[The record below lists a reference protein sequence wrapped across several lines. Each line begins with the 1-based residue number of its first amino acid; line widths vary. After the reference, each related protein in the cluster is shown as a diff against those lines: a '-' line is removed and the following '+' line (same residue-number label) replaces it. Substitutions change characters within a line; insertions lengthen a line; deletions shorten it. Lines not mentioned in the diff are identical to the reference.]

1 MEALSSFSSAKPRTP
16 LRVARADT
24 GAMEG
29 DFAAGQRTLPFDGR
43 RGDFA
48 TGIRHASTVL
58 STGDFATGYR
68 SRRSDGLTTGDF
80 ATGMRQPRR
89 ASALKAAGPDRA
101 VATRSTHAVREHRSG
116 GGAS

>member
-1 MEALSSFSSAKPRTP
+1 MEALSSFCSAKARTP
-16 LRVARADT
+16 LQIARRDT

-48 TGIRHASTVL
+48 TGIRQASTVM
-58 STGDFATGYR
+58 STGDFATGFR
-68 SRRSDGLTTGDF
+68 SRRSDWLTTGDF

-89 ASALKAAGPDRA
+89 ASAPKDAGPGSASQPGAPLRSADR
-101 VATRSTHAVREHRSG
+101 
-116 GGAS
+116 GAS